1 MAFVDEIAERLVGEG
16 VGRVGSTIIAGSG
29 AVIPRGDGPFLTLI
43 ETGGTASAKTHNN
56 TATQRPTLQLKAR
69 ASDQRQARALL
80 KAAYNALGGENG
92 LHNVVLSDT
101 FYLRIVARQEPTDTG
116 QEEGTGRATFT
127 FNIEVEKQ
135 PS

>member
-1 MAFVDEIAERLVGEG
+1 MAFVDEIIEQLVREG
-16 VGRVGSTIIAGSG
+16 VGRVGSTILTGTG
-29 AVIPRGDGPFLTLI
+29 AVIPRGDGPFLSLV
-43 ETGGTASAKTHNN
+43 ETGGTTSAKTHNN
-56 TATQRPTLQLKAR
+56 TATGRPTLQLKAR
-69 ASDQRQARALL
+69 ASDQRQARAML

-92 LHNVVLSDT
+92 LHNVILSDT

-116 QEEGTGRATFT
+116 QDEAGRATFA